1 LSFPTLFQSPK
12 QKERKSERKKERKKE
27 RKAASCLSSSFLQF
41 LVVEIA
47 SLVHQPQKNVKK
59 MGRIMMK

>member
-1 LSFPTLFQSPK
+1 MADSFEIDTAVV
-12 QKERKSERKKERKKE
+12 KKERKKE

-41 LVVEIA
+41 LAVEIA